1 MLRRH
6 SDRFWTVELKLE
18 GAEKEDKKSYRKASS
33 DLLK

>member
-18 GAEKEDKKSYRKASS
+18 GAEKEVKILPQSVV
-33 DLLK
+33 